1 MIRSL
6 NILLLVPLLFVGIS
20 CTNKEA
26 PPDLIAE
33 DRYLEIFSHLV
44 VINQITDEQL
54 GEASRDSLVQQVFDQ
69 NEVTKDQF
77 NRSHHYY
84 QRQPDRQLARIAR
97 VEEKIK
103 RERDDFQAQLDE
115 KRRVITDTT
124 MVSDTL

>member
-6 NILLLVPLLFVGIS
+6 YIMLIMPLLFVGVS
-20 CTNKEA
+20 CTDKEA

-54 GEASRDSLVQQVFDQ
+54 GEASRDSLVQQVFEQ
-69 NEVTKDQF
+69 NAVTRDQF

-84 QRQPDRQLARIAR
+84 QRQPDHQLARIAR
-97 VEEKIK
+97 VEEKLK
-103 RERDDFQAQLDE
+103 HERDEFQARLDE
-115 KRRVITDTT
+115 KRRIKTDTT
-124 MVSDTL
+124 VVSDTL